1 MTAND
6 NEELLHSTS
15 APAAGNAALH
25 FTTGCQYLHGNEGKN
40 LDPDYEKALLWLN
53 KAAENGHGLA
63 AYNLGLMAVN
73 GHGRKRD
80 AVCGLKWFIIAKSLD
95 PEVSLANLDDI
106 IPDLCEDQHERAQ
119 CAALGWLKDHPAK
132 SMH

>member
-6 NEELLHSTS
+6 NDELLHGLSTS
-15 APAAGNAALH
+15 SIDAASIH
-25 FTTGCQYLHGNEGKN
+25 FTTGCQYLHGNDDKN
-40 LDPDYEKALLWLN
+40 LNPDYEKALLWL
-53 KAAENGHGLA
+53 KSAAENGHGLA
-63 AYNLGLMAVN
+63 AYNLGLMAIN

-80 AVCGLKWFIIAKSLD
+80 AVCAMKWFMIAKLLD

-106 IPDLCEDQHERAQ
+106 MPDLCEDQHERAQ